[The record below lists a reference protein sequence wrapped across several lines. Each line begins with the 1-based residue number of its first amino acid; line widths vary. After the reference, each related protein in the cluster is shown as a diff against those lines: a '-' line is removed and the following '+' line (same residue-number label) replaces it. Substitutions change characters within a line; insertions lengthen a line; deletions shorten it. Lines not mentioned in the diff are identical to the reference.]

1 MGNIDKLT
9 TKFMNHNDVFADAF
23 NFFIYNGEKI
33 IDASTLKPM
42 DSHILLDIFDWDKP
56 KQSYKT
62 VQKYRDVF
70 KQTVIKYND
79 EAAYVLLGVENQTD
93 IHYAMPVRNM
103 IYDALSYAEQVS
115 ARGYYNKKNKTAK
128 DGVEFLSGFLKT
140 DNLIP
145 VITLVVYFGA
155 EKWDGPISLHE
166 MLDTNN
172 DVVLKYI
179 QDYRINLIEPSGIK
193 EEELELFTSNLKEV
207 LTFIKFSKDSE
218 KIKEHYMDR
227 GKVMIDNDAIRV
239 IETVTNIKVPKK
251 KGRKKTDMCEAINK
265 LIEEEV
271 SAIKKIAQERTAEE
285 VNKIKEEAAKEKNK
299 IKEEAEKEK
308 KKIEEEAAKEKRKI
322 EEEAAKE
329 KRKVEEEAVKVK
341 EEAAK
346 VKEEAAKVKK
356 EAAKVKKEAAKV
368 KEEATK
374 EIEKILEESNKIRE
388 ENAQKID
395 DAIIETNIR
404 YVLKGKI
411 SIEEAAEDCGLTV
424 EDFSKKKE
432 EYCENRGISSK

>member
-70 KQTVIKYND
+70 KQAVIKYDD

-140 DNLIP
+140 DKLIP
-145 VITLVVYFGA
+145 VITLVVYFGV

-193 EEELELFTSNLKEV
+193 EEELELFTSDLKEV

-308 KKIEEEAAKEKRKI
+308 KKIEEEAAKEKRK
-322 EEEAAKE
+322 
-329 KRKVEEEAVKVK
+329 VK

-346 VKEEAAKVKK
+346 VKEEAA
-356 EAAKVKKEAAKV
+356 
-368 KEEATK
+368 K

>member
-70 KQTVIKYND
+70 KQAVIKYND

-140 DNLIP
+140 DKLIP
-145 VITLVVYFGA
+145 VITLVVYFGV

-193 EEELELFTSNLKEV
+193 EEELELFTSDLKEV

-285 VNKIKEEAAKEKNK
+285 VNKIKEEA
-299 IKEEAEKEK
+299 EKEK
-308 KKIEEEAAKEKRKI
+308 KKI

-341 EEAAK
+341 E
-346 VKEEAAKVKK
+346 

>member
-70 KQTVIKYND
+70 KQAVIKYDD

-140 DNLIP
+140 DKLIP
-145 VITLVVYFGA
+145 VITLVVYFGV

-193 EEELELFTSNLKEV
+193 EEELELFTSDLKEV

-285 VNKIKEEAAKEKNK
+285 VNKIKEEA
-299 IKEEAEKEK
+299 EKEK
-308 KKIEEEAAKEKRKI
+308 KKI

-346 VKEEAAKVKK
+346 VKEEAA
-356 EAAKVKKEAAKV
+356 
-368 KEEATK
+368 K

>member
-70 KQTVIKYND
+70 KQAVIKYDD

-140 DNLIP
+140 DKLIP

-193 EEELELFTSNLKEV
+193 EEELELFTSDLKEV

-308 KKIEEEAAKEKRKI
+308 MKI

-346 VKEEAAKVKK
+346 VKEEAAKVKE
-356 EAAKVKKEAAKV
+356 EAA
-368 KEEATK
+368 K

>member
-70 KQTVIKYND
+70 KQAVIKYND

-140 DNLIP
+140 DKLIP
-145 VITLVVYFGA
+145 VITLVVYFGV

-193 EEELELFTSNLKEV
+193 EEELELFTSDLKEV
-207 LTFIKFSKDSE
+207 LTFIKFSRDSE

-285 VNKIKEEAAKEKNK
+285 VNKIKEEAAREKNK

-308 KKIEEEAAKEKRKI
+308 KKIEEEAAKEKRKV

-329 KRKVEEEAVKVK
+329 KRKIEEEAVKVK

-346 VKEEAAKVKK
+346 VKE

>member
-70 KQTVIKYND
+70 KQAVIKYND

-140 DNLIP
+140 DKLIP
-145 VITLVVYFGA
+145 VITLVVYFGV

-193 EEELELFTSNLKEV
+193 EEELELFTSDLKEV

-285 VNKIKEEAAKEKNK
+285 VNKIKEEAAREKNK

-308 KKIEEEAAKEKRKI
+308 KKIEEEAAKEKRK
-322 EEEAAKE
+322 
-329 KRKVEEEAVKVK
+329 VK

-346 VKEEAAKVKK
+346 VKEEAA
-356 EAAKVKKEAAKV
+356 
-368 KEEATK
+368 K

>member
-70 KQTVIKYND
+70 KQAVIKYND

-140 DNLIP
+140 DKLIP
-145 VITLVVYFGA
+145 VITLVVYFGV

-193 EEELELFTSNLKEV
+193 EEELELFTSDLKEV

-285 VNKIKEEAAKEKNK
+285 VNKIKEEAAKEK
-299 IKEEAEKEK
+299 

-329 KRKVEEEAVKVK
+329 KRKVEEEPAKEKRKVE

-346 VKEEAAKVKK
+346 VKEEAAKVKE

>member
-140 DNLIP
+140 DKLIP

-193 EEELELFTSNLKEV
+193 EEELELFTSDLKEV

-299 IKEEAEKEK
+299 IKEEAAKEK
-308 KKIEEEAAKEKRKI
+308 KKI

-346 VKEEAAKVKK
+346 VKEEAA
-356 EAAKVKKEAAKV
+356 
-368 KEEATK
+368 K

>member
-70 KQTVIKYND
+70 KQAVIKYNG

-140 DNLIP
+140 DKLIP
-145 VITLVVYFGA
+145 VITLVVYFGV
-155 EKWDGPISLHE
+155 EKWDGPVSLHE

-193 EEELELFTSNLKEV
+193 EEELELFTSDLKEV
-207 LTFIKFSKDSE
+207 LTFIKFSNDSE

-285 VNKIKEEAAKEKNK
+285 VNKIKEEAAREKNK

-308 KKIEEEAAKEKRKI
+308 KKIEEEAAKEKRK
-322 EEEAAKE
+322 
-329 KRKVEEEAVKVK
+329 VEEEAVKVK
-341 EEAAK
+341 E
-346 VKEEAAKVKK
+346 

>member
-1 MGNIDKLT
+1 M
-9 TKFMNHNDVFADAF
+9 
-23 NFFIYNGEKI
+23 
-33 IDASTLKPM
+33 
-42 DSHILLDIFDWDKP
+42 
-56 KQSYKT
+56 
-62 VQKYRDVF
+62 
-70 KQTVIKYND
+70 
-79 EAAYVLLGVENQTD
+79 
-93 IHYAMPVRNM
+93 
-103 IYDALSYAEQVS
+103 
-115 ARGYYNKKNKTAK
+115 
-128 DGVEFLSGFLKT
+128 EFLSGFLKT
-140 DNLIP
+140 DKLIP
-145 VITLVVYFGA
+145 VITLVVYFGV

-193 EEELELFTSNLKEV
+193 EEELELFTSDLKEV

-285 VNKIKEEAAKEKNK
+285 VNKIKEEAAKE
-299 IKEEAEKEK
+299 
-308 KKIEEEAAKEKRKI
+308 
-322 EEEAAKE
+322 
-329 KRKVEEEAVKVK
+329 
-341 EEAAK
+341 
-346 VKEEAAKVKK
+346 
-356 EAAKVKKEAAKV
+356 
-368 KEEATK
+368 
-374 EIEKILEESNKIRE
+374 IEKILEESNKIRE

>member
-70 KQTVIKYND
+70 KQAVIKYDD

-140 DNLIP
+140 DKLIP
-145 VITLVVYFGA
+145 VITLVVYFGV

-193 EEELELFTSNLKEV
+193 EEELELFTSDLKEV

-285 VNKIKEEAAKEKNK
+285 VNKIKEEAAREKNK

-308 KKIEEEAAKEKRKI
+308 KKI

-346 VKEEAAKVKK
+346 VKEQ
-356 EAAKVKKEAAKV
+356 AAKV
-368 KEEATK
+368 KEEATKVKEEAAK

>member
-70 KQTVIKYND
+70 KQAVIKYDD

-140 DNLIP
+140 DKLIP
-145 VITLVVYFGA
+145 VITLVVYFGV

-193 EEELELFTSNLKEV
+193 EEELELFTSDLKEV

-285 VNKIKEEAAKEKNK
+285 VNKIKEEAAREKNK

-308 KKIEEEAAKEKRKI
+308 KKIEEEAAKEKRK
-322 EEEAAKE
+322 
-329 KRKVEEEAVKVK
+329 VEEEAVKVK
-341 EEAAK
+341 EEAA
-346 VKEEAAKVKK
+346 
-356 EAAKVKKEAAKV
+356 
-368 KEEATK
+368 K

>member
-70 KQTVIKYND
+70 KQAVIKYDD

-140 DNLIP
+140 DKLIP
-145 VITLVVYFGA
+145 VITLVVYFGV

-193 EEELELFTSNLKEV
+193 EEELELFTSDLKEV

-308 KKIEEEAAKEKRKI
+308 KKIEEEAAKEKRK
-322 EEEAAKE
+322 
-329 KRKVEEEAVKVK
+329 VE

-346 VKEEAAKVKK
+346 VKEQ
-356 EAAKVKKEAAKV
+356 AAKV
-368 KEEATK
+368 KEEATKVKEEAAK

>member
-140 DNLIP
+140 DKLIP

-193 EEELELFTSNLKEV
+193 EEELELFTSDLKEV

-285 VNKIKEEAAKEKNK
+285 VNKIKEEA
-299 IKEEAEKEK
+299 EKEK

-346 VKEEAAKVKK
+346 VKEEAAKVKE
-356 EAAKVKKEAAKV
+356 EAA
-368 KEEATK
+368 K

>member
-70 KQTVIKYND
+70 KQAVIKYND

-140 DNLIP
+140 DKLIP
-145 VITLVVYFGA
+145 VITLVVYFGV
-155 EKWDGPISLHE
+155 EKWDGPVSLHE

-193 EEELELFTSNLKEV
+193 EEELELFTSDLKEV

-285 VNKIKEEAAKEKNK
+285 VNKIKEEAAREKNK

-308 KKIEEEAAKEKRKI
+308 KKI

-346 VKEEAAKVKK
+346 VKEEAA
-356 EAAKVKKEAAKV
+356 
-368 KEEATK
+368 K

>member
-140 DNLIP
+140 DKLIP

-193 EEELELFTSNLKEV
+193 EEELELFTSDLKEV

-285 VNKIKEEAAKEKNK
+285 VNKIKEEA
-299 IKEEAEKEK
+299 EKEK

-346 VKEEAAKVKK
+346 VKEEAA
-356 EAAKVKKEAAKV
+356 
-368 KEEATK
+368 K

>member
-70 KQTVIKYND
+70 KQAVIKYND

-140 DNLIP
+140 DKLIP
-145 VITLVVYFGA
+145 VITLVVYFGV

-193 EEELELFTSNLKEV
+193 EEELELFTSDLKEV

-271 SAIKKIAQERTAEE
+271 STIKKIAQERTAEE

-308 KKIEEEAAKEKRKI
+308 KKIEEEAAKEKRK
-322 EEEAAKE
+322 
-329 KRKVEEEAVKVK
+329 VEEEAVKVK
-341 EEAAK
+341 E
-346 VKEEAAKVKK
+346 

>member
-70 KQTVIKYND
+70 KQAVIKYDD

-140 DNLIP
+140 DKLIP
-145 VITLVVYFGA
+145 VITLVVYFGV

-193 EEELELFTSNLKEV
+193 EEELELFTSDLKEV

-285 VNKIKEEAAKEKNK
+285 VNKIKEEATREKNK
-299 IKEEAEKEK
+299 IK
-308 KKIEEEAAKEKRKI
+308 EEAAKEKRKI

-329 KRKVEEEAVKVK
+329 KRKVEEEAAKIK

-346 VKEEAAKVKK
+346 VKE
-356 EAAKVKKEAAKV
+356 EAAKV

>member
-70 KQTVIKYND
+70 KQAVIKYDD

-140 DNLIP
+140 DKLIP
-145 VITLVVYFGA
+145 VITLVVYFGV
-155 EKWDGPISLHE
+155 EKWDGPVSLHE

-193 EEELELFTSNLKEV
+193 EEELELFTSDLKEV

-285 VNKIKEEAAKEKNK
+285 VNKIKEEA
-299 IKEEAEKEK
+299 EKEK
-308 KKIEEEAAKEKRKI
+308 KKI

-346 VKEEAAKVKK
+346 VKEQ
-356 EAAKVKKEAAKV
+356 AAKV

>member
-70 KQTVIKYND
+70 KQAVIKYDD

-140 DNLIP
+140 DKLIP
-145 VITLVVYFGA
+145 VITLVVYFGV

-193 EEELELFTSNLKEV
+193 EEELELFTSDLKEV

-285 VNKIKEEAAKEKNK
+285 VNKIKEEA
-299 IKEEAEKEK
+299 EKEK
-308 KKIEEEAAKEKRKI
+308 KKI

-341 EEAAK
+341 EEAA
-346 VKEEAAKVKK
+346 
-356 EAAKVKKEAAKV
+356 
-368 KEEATK
+368 K

>member
-70 KQTVIKYND
+70 KQAVIKYDD

-140 DNLIP
+140 DKLIP
-145 VITLVVYFGA
+145 VITLVVYFGV

-193 EEELELFTSNLKEV
+193 EEELELFTSDLKEV

-271 SAIKKIAQERTAEE
+271 STIKKIAQERTAEE
-285 VNKIKEEAAKEKNK
+285 VNKIKEEAAREKNK

-308 KKIEEEAAKEKRKI
+308 KKI

-346 VKEEAAKVKK
+346 VKEEAA
-356 EAAKVKKEAAKV
+356 
-368 KEEATK
+368 K

>member
-1 MGNIDKLT
+1 
-9 TKFMNHNDVFADAF
+9 
-23 NFFIYNGEKI
+23 
-33 IDASTLKPM
+33 
-42 DSHILLDIFDWDKP
+42 
-56 KQSYKT
+56 
-62 VQKYRDVF
+62 
-70 KQTVIKYND
+70 
-79 EAAYVLLGVENQTD
+79 
-93 IHYAMPVRNM
+93 M
-103 IYDALSYAEQVS
+103 IPHSFYT
-115 ARGYYNKKNKTAK
+115 N
-128 DGVEFLSGFLKT
+128 
-140 DNLIP
+140 
-145 VITLVVYFGA
+145 
-155 EKWDGPISLHE
+155 SLHE

-193 EEELELFTSNLKEV
+193 EEELELFTSDLKEV

-285 VNKIKEEAAKEKNK
+285 VNKIKEEAAREKNK
-299 IKEEAEKEK
+299 IKEEAAKEK
-308 KKIEEEAAKEKRKI
+308 KKIEEEAAKEKRK
-322 EEEAAKE
+322 
-329 KRKVEEEAVKVK
+329 VK
-341 EEAAK
+341 EEAA
-346 VKEEAAKVKK
+346 
-356 EAAKVKKEAAKV
+356 
-368 KEEATK
+368 K

>member
-42 DSHILLDIFDWDKP
+42 DSHILLDIFDWEKP

-70 KQTVIKYND
+70 KQAVIKYDD

-140 DNLIP
+140 DKLIP
-145 VITLVVYFGA
+145 VITLVVYFGV
-155 EKWDGPISLHE
+155 EKWDGPVSLHE

-193 EEELELFTSNLKEV
+193 EEELELFTSDLKEV

-285 VNKIKEEAAKEKNK
+285 VNKIKEEAAREKNK

-308 KKIEEEAAKEKRKI
+308 KKIEEEAAKEKRK
-322 EEEAAKE
+322 
-329 KRKVEEEAVKVK
+329 VE

-346 VKEEAAKVKK
+346 VKEQ
-356 EAAKVKKEAAKV
+356 AAKV
-368 KEEATK
+368 KEEATKVKEEAAK

>member
-70 KQTVIKYND
+70 KQAVIKYDD

-140 DNLIP
+140 DKLIP
-145 VITLVVYFGA
+145 VITLVVYFGV

-193 EEELELFTSNLKEV
+193 EEELELFTSDLKEV

-308 KKIEEEAAKEKRKI
+308 KKIEEEAAKEKRK
-322 EEEAAKE
+322 
-329 KRKVEEEAVKVK
+329 VEEEAVKVK
-341 EEAAK
+341 EAA
-346 VKEEAAKVKK
+346 A
-356 EAAKVKKEAAKV
+356 
-368 KEEATK
+368 K

>member
-42 DSHILLDIFDWDKP
+42 DSHILLDIFDWDKS

-140 DNLIP
+140 DKLIP
-145 VITLVVYFGA
+145 VITLVVYFGV

-193 EEELELFTSNLKEV
+193 EEELELFTSDLKEV

-285 VNKIKEEAAKEKNK
+285 VNKIKEEA
-299 IKEEAEKEK
+299 EKEK
-308 KKIEEEAAKEKRKI
+308 KKIEEEAAKEKRK
-322 EEEAAKE
+322 
-329 KRKVEEEAVKVK
+329 VK

-346 VKEEAAKVKK
+346 AKEEAA
-356 EAAKVKKEAAKV
+356 
-368 KEEATK
+368 K

>member
-23 NFFIYNGEKI
+23 NFIIYNGEKI

-70 KQTVIKYND
+70 KQAVIKYDD

-140 DNLIP
+140 DKLIP
-145 VITLVVYFGA
+145 VITLVVYFGV

-193 EEELELFTSNLKEV
+193 EEELELFTSDLKEV

-308 KKIEEEAAKEKRKI
+308 KKIEEEAE
-322 EEEAAKE
+322 KE
-329 KRKVEEEAVKVK
+329 KRKVEEEA
-341 EEAAK
+341 
-346 VKEEAAKVKK
+346 
-356 EAAKVKKEAAKV
+356 AKV
-368 KEEATK
+368 KEEATKVREEAAK

>member
-140 DNLIP
+140 DKLIP

-193 EEELELFTSNLKEV
+193 EEELELFTSDLKEV

-322 EEEAAKE
+322 EEEA
-329 KRKVEEEAVKVK
+329 VKVK

-346 VKEEAAKVKK
+346 VKEEAAKVKE
-356 EAAKVKKEAAKV
+356 EAA
-368 KEEATK
+368 K

>member
-70 KQTVIKYND
+70 KQAVIKYND

-140 DNLIP
+140 DKLIP
-145 VITLVVYFGA
+145 VITLVVYFGV

-193 EEELELFTSNLKEV
+193 EEELELFTSDLKEV

-285 VNKIKEEAAKEKNK
+285 VNKI
-299 IKEEAEKEK
+299 
-308 KKIEEEAAKEKRKI
+308 EEEAAKEKRKI

-346 VKEEAAKVKK
+346 VKEQ
-356 EAAKVKKEAAKV
+356 AAKV
-368 KEEATK
+368 KEEATKVKEQAAKVKEEAAK

>member
-70 KQTVIKYND
+70 KQAVIKYDD

-140 DNLIP
+140 DKLIP
-145 VITLVVYFGA
+145 VITLVVYFGV

-193 EEELELFTSNLKEV
+193 EEELELFTSDLKEV

-285 VNKIKEEAAKEKNK
+285 VNKIKEEAAKEK
-299 IKEEAEKEK
+299 
-308 KKIEEEAAKEKRKI
+308 RKI

-329 KRKVEEEAVKVK
+329 KRKVEEEA
-341 EEAAK
+341 AK
-346 VKEEAAKVKK
+346 VKEEAA
-356 EAAKVKKEAAKV
+356 
-368 KEEATK
+368 K

>member
-70 KQTVIKYND
+70 KQAVIKYDD

-140 DNLIP
+140 DKLIP
-145 VITLVVYFGA
+145 VITLVVYFGV

-193 EEELELFTSNLKEV
+193 EEELELFTSDLKEV

-285 VNKIKEEAAKEKNK
+285 VNKIKEEA
-299 IKEEAEKEK
+299 EKEK
-308 KKIEEEAAKEKRKI
+308 KKI

-346 VKEEAAKVKK
+346 VKEQ
-356 EAAKVKKEAAKV
+356 AAKV

>member
-140 DNLIP
+140 DKLIP

-193 EEELELFTSNLKEV
+193 EEELELFTSDLKEV

-285 VNKIKEEAAKEKNK
+285 VNKIKEEAAREKNK

-308 KKIEEEAAKEKRKI
+308 KKI

-346 VKEEAAKVKK
+346 VKEEAAKVK
-356 EAAKVKKEAAKV
+356 EEAAKV
-368 KEEATK
+368 KEEAAK

>member
-140 DNLIP
+140 DKLIP
-145 VITLVVYFGA
+145 VITLVVYFGV
-155 EKWDGPISLHE
+155 EKWDGPVSLHE

-193 EEELELFTSNLKEV
+193 EEELELFTSDLKEV

-308 KKIEEEAAKEKRKI
+308 KKIEEEAAKEKRKV
-322 EEEAAKE
+322 EEEAAK
-329 KRKVEEEAVKVK
+329 VNDEATKVK

-346 VKEEAAKVKK
+346 VKEEAV
-356 EAAKVKKEAAKV
+356 KV
-368 KEEATK
+368 KEEAAK